1 MTEDLHRLG
10 EDLISI
16 SARVVRWA
24 PAEQSGLSVA
34 AARILSRLRDA
45 GQMKISDLAVAERSS
60 QPTITN
66 HIKRLEEAGL
76 VERHSDPNDARVS
89 LISATSHG
97 RAKLSAIRHEIGTF
111 LEPRLAE
118 LSASDRETLDR
129 AIKVLNDLVEQ
140 DR

>member
-1 MTEDLHRLG
+1 MKEDLHRLG

-66 HIKRLEEAGL
+66 HVKRLEEAGL

-97 RAKLSAIRHEIGTF
+97 RAKLSAIRHEIGAF

-118 LSASDRETLDR
+118 LSDGDLQTLDR
-129 AIKVLNDLVEQ
+129 AIQVLNDLVEK

>member
-1 MTEDLHRLG
+1 MSDDLHRMG

-24 PAEQSGLSVA
+24 PAEQAGVSVA

-66 HIKRLEEAGL
+66 HIKPLVAAGL
-76 VERHSDPNDARVS
+76 LTERPDPSRAGAKSGFNRLIWTIDQDALAAHLEV
-89 LISATSHG
+89 LAAEISGESN
-97 RAKLSAIRHEIGTF
+97 
-111 LEPRLAE
+111 
-118 LSASDRETLDR
+118 ASE
-129 AIKVLNDLVEQ
+129 
-140 DR
+140 